1 MNIRAG
7 STVPKSDTPSV
18 GEQFFAAE
26 DLESASEL
34 REYVFCER
42 AWSLARRGHTASSVK
57 AQEQPAS
64 GTAFHEAWA
73 IAARSGNNR
82 QALWWAFTPLL
93 AALAV
98 WLFTAVVE
106 RH

>member
-1 MNIRAG
+1 M
-7 STVPKSDTPSV
+7 PDYDTAQS
-18 GEQFFAAE
+18 GDEALFAAE
-26 DLESASEL
+26 ELVSASEL

-42 AWSLARRGHTASSVK
+42 AWSLARRGHAASVK
-57 AQEQPAS
+57 AQEQRAS
-64 GTAFHEAWA
+64 GTAFHEARA

-82 QALWWAFTPLL
+82 QALWWAFTLL
-93 AALAV
+93 IAALAV